1 MSNFGT
7 KRYHFRH
14 SGFQIISVV
23 KLYEIFKVKND
34 FYRLQGLIFDLSRT
48 IHSEN
53 SDLVFLMSFS
63 KVTFYRLI
71 LYKYKIKWYKV
82 ISKKH
87 ILYRCIKNKN
97 NVSLFP

>member
-14 SGFQIISVV
+14 SGFQIIISVV

-71 LYKYKIKWYKV
+71 LYKYKIK
-82 ISKKH
+82 
-87 ILYRCIKNKN
+87 
-97 NVSLFP
+97 